1 MTRVWK
7 IERGP
12 DEMHALL
19 MMGYRQVH
27 RDLNRRRI
35 GRTMWLKLARRMA

>member
-12 DEMHALL
+12 DEMHALQAL
-19 MMGYRQVH
+19 GYRQVH

-35 GRTMWLKLARRMA
+35 GRAMWLKVARWMA